1 MRKRKRKRKRKRRGM
16 PGLKGLIPSRNVVS
30 YRSAKE
36 LGLAL
41 YRAEVEKARQMVM
54 EPVACACGVPVE
66 NGSVVR
72 WGFGRRTC
80 G

>member
-1 MRKRKRKRKRKRRGM
+1 MRRSLRKRKRRGM
-16 PGLKGLIPSRNVVS
+16 PGLEELILSRNVVS

-54 EPVACACGVPVE
+54 EPVGCACGVPVE

-72 WGFGRRTC
+72 CGFGRRS
-80 G
+80 